1 MFTIGID
8 NTFFGGTVYIETVL
22 PNGTIKHTQENS
34 KAKHFDTIED
44 AENWARDNH
53 IFLLSE
59 YALHRYADAD
69 TTTYYS
75 ICC

>member
-8 NTFFGGTVYIETVL
+8 NTMFGGTVYIETVL

-34 KAKHFDTIED
+34 KAKHLETIED
-44 AENWARDNH
+44 AENWAKDNH
-53 IFLLSE
+53 IFLLTE
-59 YALHRYADAD
+59 YALHRYANAN